1 MATNYGSGQAATHPM
16 DRPFHRRRWVQA
28 IGIAALVLTIGP
40 EVSAA
45 IWRARHAAPLGRS
58 TEAVDHTLGR
68 LLPIGPPLGSAVAVL
83 RAAGVD
89 MRPVETG
96 VLICNATR
104 QPPSESRESC
114 PA

>member
-1 MATNYGSGQAATHPM
+1 M
-16 DRPFHRRRWVQA
+16 DRPFHCRRWMQA
-28 IGIAALVLTIGP
+28 IGIAALLLIVGP

-45 IWRARHAAPLGRS
+45 IWHARHAAPLGRS
-58 TEAVDHTLGR
+58 TEAVDRTLAR
-68 LLPIGPPLGSAVAVL
+68 LLPISRSLDSAVAVL

-89 MRPVETG
+89 MRPVEPG

>member
-1 MATNYGSGQAATHPM
+1 M
-16 DRPFHRRRWVQA
+16 DRPFHRRHWGQA

-104 QPPSESRESC
+104 
-114 PA
+114 